1 MSNKRPWAS
10 LLGSGIAAAVFV
22 GGSVACV
29 GGGGALEGGMTTW
42 DSAGNSREGTPIST
56 EGATNSREPAPPWTE
71 GAGSSSE
78 PGPGAQGGGGG
89 GGFSCSG
96 SFVCQVS
103 GDDDVDTIVL
113 GTVNGNCSITGGD
126 SDNVVFESNGT
137 LSSKGKPIGTW
148 QATPTGF
155 TATAD
160 EETITCTRVTGN
172 ATPGGGED
180 DPPPSSSSSGSP
192 GMTPVVDAG
201 LPNSGG

>member
-10 LLGSGIAAAVFV
+10 LLGSGIAVVVFV

-29 GGGGALEGGMTTW
+29 GGGGPLSDGMTTW
-42 DSAGNSREGTPIST
+42 ESANNTREGAPIST
-56 EGATNSREPAPPWTE
+56 EGATNSREPAPPSTE
-71 GAGSSSE
+71 RAGSSSE

-96 SFVCQVS
+96 SFVCRV
-103 GDDDVDTIVL
+103 GNDDDVDTIVL
-113 GTVNGNCSITGGD
+113 GTVNGNCTITGD

-160 EETITCTRVTGN
+160 ESTITCTRVTGN
-172 ATPGGGED
+172 TNPGSQEDD
-180 DPPPSSSSSGSP
+180 DPPPSASSSGSP
-192 GMTPVVDAG
+192 GMAPVVDAG
-201 LPNSGG
+201 VAGSGG